1 MYGVFSAE
9 TRPGLRTVRKG
20 DWKLIKYDVMD
31 GKHRVTQL
39 FNLAENPHEFIEE
52 HHDRTVIALTGIK
65 PRPNQ
70 TNLSSHPRFAEK
82 LREMETL
89 LLEEMRR
96 HDDPFRLWDQPK
108 DGLPTN

>member
-1 MYGVFSAE
+1 
-9 TRPGLRTVRKG
+9 
-20 DWKLIKYDVMD
+20 MD

-39 FNLAENPHEFIEE
+39 FNLAENPHEFIEQ
-52 HHDRTVIALTGIK
+52 HHDPTVTALTGLK
-65 PRPNQ
+65 TRPNQ
-70 TNLSSHPRFAEK
+70 INLSSHPRFAEK
-82 LREMETL
+82 LREMEAL